1 MQQHLKTANNKQTL
15 NGNTEYK
22 KQLRKYQISK
32 VMAYVQFWQN
42 FKIQKVTSLNP
53 LHIWYI
59 EQFQHATFENFFNTS
74 YSCQYS
80 ILENVFHWLCVTTF

>member
-32 VMAYVQFWQN
+32 VMAYVQF
-42 FKIQKVTSLNP
+42 
-53 LHIWYI
+53 
-59 EQFQHATFENFFNTS
+59 
-74 YSCQYS
+74 
-80 ILENVFHWLCVTTF
+80 